1 MSKSTIA
8 TAYLQLE
15 PSLKGVTSG
24 IENELK
30 GVGKSGGQAISDSIG
45 SKLKSTAGLI
55 GKAAATAVT
64 ASVTAIGAGVASLS
78 KQAVDAYAD
87 YEQLSGGIETL
98 FKNQADIDTVMQ
110 NAADAYKTAGMSMN
124 DYMETAIQSSAA
136 MISSLGGDTKKAAE
150 LVDLSIVDMSDNVN
164 KMGTTMEGV
173 QNAYRGFSRGNFTM
187 LDNLALGF
195 AGTKEGMQ
203 ELLDKAQ
210 ELSGVEYNIDSYG
223 DIVQAIHV
231 VQEEMGI
238 TGTTAKEA
246 SSTISGSLGMVKG
259 AWQNLVAGIADEKA
273 DMGGLIDNLIN
284 SVVGDGD
291 NKGFLDNILPRV
303 ETAVEG
309 VGKFIEKAIP
319 KVFAKLPG
327 IVEEAFP
334 GFMDSVSNIMESVI
348 NATPLLFNT
357 ASSMLT
363 MFVGK
368 ISEELPTLIPTA
380 VSAVETLIQ
389 GVSDVLPD
397 LLDSVLNAAITVVTT
412 LLPELPG
419 ILDSVLTLVETVA
432 NYILSDGLP
441 KIIEVLPKLM
451 EGVVSF
457 ITEGSAMITSLVV
470 ELIDTI
476 ANDPEI
482 LVSIIEA
489 IPELITAVV
498 SGLLQ
503 SAPQL
508 VAGIME
514 LTILSL
520 VAVPL
525 IIGEIL
531 TRLPEIV
538 TAIVDG
544 FKDNWPAI
552 KEAGINAFEQFIDGA
567 GSSKIVTGAAIAVG
581 EFFENIISEITG
593 WFGNVKEEFVSGI
606 TVALDIFTEF
616 GENTMAA
623 VEEFFRPAVETII
636 SIWNWFDE
644 TFGPLLDALQNLVS
658 ACFEYIYSIAV
669 SIWTS
674 IKDFIIETIWNP
686 ISSFVSACIDGIKN
700 FVEAGFNFIKEKI
713 FTPLQAVWEKISEV
727 WTNIKAKF
735 EEVINAVHDFV
746 AEKFEAIRAKIEE
759 PMENAKNKVS
769 EVFGSIKDTI
779 KGVVDDALQWGKDLV
794 GNFVKGITENMPGLT
809 NKVNEFADNIRSRTH
824 FSKPDKGPLADFDTY
839 APDMMKMFAQ
849 GIKDNENVV
858 TTQIDRSFDF
868 GSRMVSNYQPAL
880 ATAGAGGE
888 RTPIILNLTLPVQ
901 IGQKRVETIVMDA
914 INLQNYISGGR

>member
-1 MSKSTIA
+1 MNKSTIA
-8 TAYLQLE
+8 TAYVQLE

-24 IENELK
+24 IESELK

-98 FKNQADIDTVMQ
+98 FKDQADIDTVMK

-203 ELLDKAQ
+203 ELLDKAE
-210 ELSGVEYNIDSYG
+210 ELSGVEYDIDSYG

-259 AWQNLVAGIADEKA
+259 AWQNLIAGIADDNA
-273 DMGGLIDNLIN
+273 DMDGLIDNLIN

-327 IVEEAFP
+327 IVEDAFP
-334 GFMDSVSNIMESVI
+334 AFMNSVTNIMESVI
-348 NATPLLFNT
+348 SATPQLFNM
-357 ASSMLT
+357 AST
-363 MFVGK
+363 MIKMVATK
-368 ISEELPTLIPTA
+368 INKELPKILPTA
-380 VSAVETLIQ
+380 VTAIESVFEGLTKE
-389 GVSDVLPD
+389 LPGI
-397 LLDSVLNAAITVVTT
+397 LDAILNSVITIVTT

-419 ILDSVLTLVETVA
+419 ILDSVLTLIDSVA

-441 KIIEVLPKLM
+441 KIIEVLPKLL

-476 ANDPEI
+476 ANNPEI

-567 GSSKIVTGAAIAVG
+567 GSSQIVTGAAIAVG
-581 EFFENIISEITG
+581 EFFENIIGEITG

-606 TVALDIFTEF
+606 SGAIDAFTEF
-616 GENTMAA
+616 GEEIMAA
-623 VEEFFRPAVETII
+623 VEKFFRPAVETII
-636 SIWNWFDE
+636 SIWSWFDE
-644 TFGPLLDALQNLVS
+644 TFGPLLDALQNLVG

-674 IKDFIIETIWNP
+674 IKDFIIDTIWNP
-686 ISSFVSACIDGIKN
+686 ISSFVSTCIDGIKI
-700 FVEAGFNFIKEKI
+700 FVEAGFNLIKEKI
-713 FTPLQAVWEKISEV
+713 ITPLQAIWEKVQEV
-727 WTNIKAKF
+727 WQNVSDKF
-735 EEVINAVHDFV
+735 TEVINSVHDFV
-746 AEKFEAIRAKIEE
+746 EEKFEAIRAKIEA
-759 PMENAKNKVS
+759 PLENARNKVS
-769 EVFGSIKDTI
+769 EIFGSIKETI
-779 KGVVDDALQWGKDLV
+779 KGVVDDALTWGKDLV
-794 GNFVKGITENMPGLT
+794 GNFIKGISDNMPSLTEAVNGLA
-809 NKVNEFADNIRSRTH
+809 NNIRERTH

-849 GIKDNENVV
+849 GIRDNENVV
-858 TTQIDRSFDF
+858 ITQIDRSFDF
-868 GSRMVSNYQPAL
+868 GPHMATSYQPAL
-880 ATAGAGGE
+880 AGVGGGMPENATFIMPIYLGTEKIDERIITAQQ
-888 RTPIILNLTLPVQ
+888 L
-901 IGQKRVETIVMDA
+901 M
-914 INLQNYISGGR
+914 NYKSGGR